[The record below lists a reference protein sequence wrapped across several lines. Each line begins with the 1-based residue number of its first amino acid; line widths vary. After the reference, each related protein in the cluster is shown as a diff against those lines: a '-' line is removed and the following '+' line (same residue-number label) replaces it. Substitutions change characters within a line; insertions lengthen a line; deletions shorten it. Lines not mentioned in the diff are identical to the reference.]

1 MRWYRTLTRG
11 QRWILLSLAS
21 ALVLVIALFA
31 WTIWST
37 HQAEAQQSD
46 PSDAGVPT
54 PTATVTRTATPT
66 RQPSPTSTPPPVTE
80 AAAAFDVFR
89 AGVIAQ
95 RVADA
100 RESRTRWGT
109 PLTVVDQTGMA
120 RVLYTHFEES
130 PPLAMRLQPIL
141 QALNLGYDDTLRLD
155 VVSQAEETAAF
166 YVPELEEL
174 YLRRDWDGSIDTL
187 ELQLAY
193 GYARAL
199 PDQFGDLST
208 LLDEATSLDLQIA
221 LAAVAEGEAMVSV
234 WLLKDVVPSDPS
246 AVSADAES
254 LRALVAP
261 VVCPRWQEPAPWLDA
276 LSCLAFDVGV
286 PFVTAQYQAGGV
298 EAMDEIV
305 LRPPRSTEQLLY
317 PERYAASDEPRVIAP
332 LEPGLGSDWRLLAS
346 ETLGEALMSR
356 VLAAWGR
363 VEDSE
368 TRPLEWGGDLLQ
380 VWTTQEDDPSARDKV
395 AVWQIDLDDVRAAL
409 RFASELQELLPR
421 ALFDGRVMRTDVPE
435 SLVGGHW
442 WAGRAG
448 AVTLQRRAN
457 QVRLV
462 WGSDPDVVEY
472 VGVAAVP

>member
-1 MRWYRTLTRG
+1 MRWYRTLTRS

-31 WTIWST
+31 WSIWST
-37 HQAEAQQSD
+37 YQAEAQEGNLSASEA
-46 PSDAGVPT
+46 PS
-54 PTATVTRTATPT
+54 PTATVTRTAAPT
-66 RQPSPTSTPPPVTE
+66 REPSRTSTPPPATE
-80 AAAAFDVFR
+80 EAAAFDVFR

-120 RVLYTHFEES
+120 RVLYAHYEEN
-130 PPLAMRLQPIL
+130 PPLAMRLQPVL
-141 QALNLGYDDTLRLD
+141 EALNLWDGDSLRLD
-155 VVSQAEETAAF
+155 VVGQAEETAAL

-208 LLDEATSLDLQIA
+208 LLDGATSLDLQIA

-246 AVSADAES
+246 ALSADAES
-254 LRALVAP
+254 LRNSVAP
-261 VVCPRWQEPAPWLDA
+261 VVCPRWQEPDPWVDE

-305 LRPPRSTEQLLY
+305 LRPPRSTEQLLH
-317 PERYAASDEPRVIAP
+317 PERYAASDEPHVIAP
-332 LEPGLGSDWRLLAS
+332 LEPRLGADWRLQVS

-363 VEDSE
+363 EE
-368 TRPLEWGGDLLQ
+368 APEAPAPAWGGDLLQ
-380 VWTTQEDDPSARDKV
+380 VWETQEDDPSARDRV

-409 RFASELQELLPR
+409 RFASELQELLPQ
-421 ALFDGRVMRTDVPE
+421 ALFDGRVMRSDVPE
-435 SLVGGHW
+435 SLIGGHW

-462 WGSDPDVVEY
+462 WGSNPDVVEY